1 LNQENMTL
9 DANRQDLITAV
20 IGTGTMGRG
29 IAQSL
34 AQAGIRV
41 RLFDSNQGAVDSAIA
56 SIADVLGKQVEKG
69 KLPKEKFD
77 STLAN
82 LVPAASLNDL
92 SDCHVVVEAILEN
105 LDVKRELFR
114 SLDDIV
120 DRNTILASNTSS
132 LSIAAMA
139 AGSRYPD
146 RIGGWHFFNPVPL
159 MKIAEVVQAPL
170 TAPWVT
176 DALKLLTQRVGHAA
190 VVAKDMPGFI
200 VNHGGRAF
208 GPEGIRLAS
217 EGVADFHVIDQIMR
231 DCAGFRMGP
240 FQLLDLLGLDVAQI
254 VMESLYHQYYEE
266 PRFRLAPFIGQRV
279 AAGLYGRKT
288 QRGFYEYKDGV
299 AATIPELPTPP
310 RSGLPVW
317 ISDAEPELAER
328 LRSALRAE
336 GVQIESG
343 SAPSPHALII
353 VTPLGMDTATCCA
366 EFNLDPRRTVAVDAL
381 FPLNRRRTLMCS
393 PATLPEYRQA
403 AHAVLSAAGVPVSV
417 IRDSPGFVAQRIV
430 AQIISI
436 GCDIAQQ
443 RIAEPRDIDMAVCV
457 GLGYPSGPLTFGDT
471 LGPARVLKILEGMSD
486 FYQDPRY
493 RPSPWLKRR
502 AKLGLSLFQED

>member
-1 LNQENMTL
+1 MTL
-9 DANRQDLITAV
+9 DASRKDLVTAV
-20 IGTGTMGRG
+20 VGTGTMGRG
-29 IAQSL
+29 IAQTL

-41 RLFDSNQGAVDSAIA
+41 RLFDSSKGAVESARA

-69 KLPKEKFD
+69 KLSKEKQE

-82 LVPAASLNDL
+82 LLPAGSLNDL
-92 SDCHVVVEAILEN
+92 SDCDVVVEAILEN
-105 LDVKRELFR
+105 LDVKRALFR

-120 DRNTILASNTSS
+120 GRNTILASNTSS
-132 LSIAAMA
+132 LSISAMA
-139 AGSRYPD
+139 AGSRHPD
-146 RIGGWHFFNPVPL
+146 RVAGWHFFNPVPL
-159 MKIAEVVQAPL
+159 MKIAEVVQGAL
-170 TAPWVT
+170 TASWAT
-176 DALKLLTQRVGHAA
+176 DALKVLTQRIGHAA
-190 VVAKDMPGFI
+190 VLAKDMPGFI

-299 AATIPELPTPP
+299 AVPIPELPVPV
-310 RSGLPVW
+310 RADVPVW

-328 LRSALRAE
+328 LRTALHAE
-336 GVQIESG
+336 GVQMEQG
-343 SAPSPHALII
+343 PVPSQHALII
-353 VTPLGMDTATCCA
+353 VTPLGLDASTCCT
-366 EFNLDPRRTVAVDAL
+366 EFKLDPRRTVAVDAL

-403 AHAVLSAAGVPVSV
+403 AHGLLGAAGVPVSIV
-417 IRDSPGFVAQRIV
+417 RDSPGFVAQRIV
-430 AQIISI
+430 AQIVSI

-443 RIAEPRDIDMAVCV
+443 RIADPHDIDMAVCV
-457 GLGYPSGPLTFGDT
+457 GLGYPSGPLTMGDT
-471 LGPARVLKILEGMSD
+471 LGPARVLKIIEGMSD

-502 AKLGLSLFQED
+502 AKLGLSLLQED